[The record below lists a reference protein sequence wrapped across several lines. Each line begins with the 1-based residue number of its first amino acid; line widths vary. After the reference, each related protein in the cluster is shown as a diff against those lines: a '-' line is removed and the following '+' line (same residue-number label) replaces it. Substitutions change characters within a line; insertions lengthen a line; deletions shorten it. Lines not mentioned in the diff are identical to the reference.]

1 MVSLIVGVAFIL
13 GFVVSII
20 VIFLKQ
26 QRMKFIVASLALAKI
41 CFWQNFYMIFISFG
55 LSIVS
60 IAALYGNIKLLEI
73 S

>member
-1 MVSLIVGVAFIL
+1 
-13 GFVVSII
+13 
-20 VIFLKQ
+20 
-26 QRMKFIVASLALAKI
+26 MKFIVASLALAKI

-60 IAALYGNIKLLEI
+60 IAALYGNIRLLEI